1 MCFAGLT
8 APWEASRFSNV
19 TGMSVQRIQ
28 VGQVWRQLDSD
39 ETFLVTRLYSEAL
52 ATFAILRPTGSENS
66 AMLRIK
72 IERTGTGQTLPG
84 FSIAHS
90 LE

>member
-1 MCFAGLT
+1 MPTFKL
-8 APWEASRFSNV
+8 
-19 TGMSVQRIQ
+19 Q
-28 VGQVWRQLDSD
+28 VGQVWRKNNSE

-52 ATFAILRPTGSENS
+52 TTIAILRPTDSTNS
-66 AMLRIK
+66 ALLRVK
-72 IERTGTGQTLPG
+72 VERAAEGHTLPG

>member
-1 MCFAGLT
+1 MPAHK
-8 APWEASRFSNV
+8 
-19 TGMSVQRIQ
+19 IQ
-28 VGQVWRQLDSD
+28 VGQVWRKDESE

-52 ATFAILRPTGSENS
+52 ATIAILRPTS
-66 AMLRIK
+66 AADSALLRVK
-72 IERTGTGQTLPG
+72 VERTPAGQNLPG

>member
-1 MCFAGLT
+1 
-8 APWEASRFSNV
+8 
-19 TGMSVQRIQ
+19 MSTQKIQ
-28 VGQVWRQLDSD
+28 VGQVWRKTDND

-52 ATFAILRPTGSENS
+52 ATFAILRPTGAENS

-72 IERTGTGQTLPG
+72 IQGTGAGQTLPG
-84 FSIAHS
+84 FSMAHK

>member
-8 APWEASRFSNV
+8 APRQATRFILV

-28 VGQVWRQLDSD
+28 VGQVWRKLDSD

-66 AMLRIK
+66 AMLRVK
-72 IERTGTGQTLPG
+72 IDQTGVGQTLPG

>member
-1 MCFAGLT
+1 
-8 APWEASRFSNV
+8 
-19 TGMSVQRIQ
+19 MSAQRIQ
-28 VGQVWRQLDSD
+28 VGQVWRKLDNE

-52 ATFAILRPTGSENS
+52 TTIAILRPTN
-66 AMLRIK
+66 AAQATLLRVRV
-72 IERTGTGQTLPG
+72 ERTPAGQTLPG